1 MYALSNAAREV
12 LAFRLV
18 ARTGLQR
25 KTCREILAGR
35 YRKYNRSIRLR
46 AATGLQSIVLSDA
59 GSNPE
64 AMSYLGNLASGL
76 ATGFATFGSNLATHA
91 AKGFVAWVTGS
102 GAATGGSE
110 EGETDGGGE
119 GEEGEEAEEE

>member
-12 LAFRLV
+12 LSYRLA

-25 KTCREILAGR
+25 KTCREVLAGR
-35 YRKYNRSIRLR
+35 YHKYNRSIRLR
-46 AATGLQSIVLSDA
+46 AAAGLQSIVLSDG

-64 AMSYLGNLASGL
+64 AMSLLGNIASGL
-76 ATGFATFGSNLATHA
+76 ASGFVTFGSNLATHA
-91 AKGFVAWVTGS
+91 AKGFVAWATGS

-119 GEEGEEAEEE
+119 GEEGEEEEEE